1 MVYVLVL
8 SVCSNYSGYIYLLL
22 PLLIGLIIKNRKWKR
37 GLYATAILL
46 ALIFTNTPLLK
57 IAEEQWYKEY
67 DRPLPEG
74 KTYKYG
80 IVLGGYSFWDW
91 ERNRPEFSEIADR
104 LTEGIR
110 LYKYGRIEKLVLAS
124 DGSIIQS
131 KDGKGLQGNPQ
142 GMMKYLNELGIPQE
156 NIIMD
161 TFANNT
167 RENVIFTKKLLDKEM
182 DTASI
187 VIITSAVHMKHSV
200 SAFQAEGIYPDCYIT
215 DPWVDVKGQNVSFMP
230 SVGTLA
236 QWPELLHGWIGYA
249 MYKWRGW

>member
-1 MVYVLVL
+1 MLSLLAFLVTTPL
-8 SVCSNYSGYIYLLL
+8 TFILL
-22 PLLIGLIIKNRKWKR
+22 PLIIAWFLKNRTAKR
-37 GLYATAILL
+37 VLYGITIVLTL
-46 ALIFTNTPLLK
+46 VFTNTPLLK
-57 IAEEQWYKEY
+57 TAEEHWYKKY

-110 LYKYGRIEKLVLAS
+110 LYKCGRIEKLVLAS

-142 GMMKYLNELGIPQE
+142 GMMKYLNELGIPKE
-156 NIIMD
+156 DIIME

-167 RENVIFTKKLLDKEM
+167 RENVTLTKELLGKEIN
-182 DTASI
+182 TAP
-187 VIITSAVHMKHSV
+187 VLIITSAVHMKRSV

-215 DPWVDVKGQNVSFMP
+215 DTWVNVKGQSVSFLP
-230 SVGTLA
+230 SVGTLL
-236 QWPELLHGWIGYA
+236 QWPELLHEWVGYVV
-249 MYKWRGW
+249 YKFLYS

>member
-1 MVYVLVL
+1 MLSLLAFLVTTPL
-8 SVCSNYSGYIYLLL
+8 TFILL
-22 PLLIGLIIKNRKWKR
+22 PLIIAWFLKNRTAKR
-37 GLYATAILL
+37 VLYGIAIVLTL
-46 ALIFTNTPLLK
+46 VFTNTPLLK
-57 IAEEQWYKEY
+57 TAEEHWYKAY

-74 KTYKYG
+74 KIYKYG

-110 LYKYGRIEKLVLAS
+110 LYKCGRIEKLVLAS

-131 KDGKGLQGNPQ
+131 KDEKGLQGNPQ
-142 GMMKYLNELGIPQE
+142 GMMKYLNELGIPKE
-156 NIIMD
+156 DIIME

-167 RENVIFTKKLLDKEM
+167 RENVTFTKKLLGKEM
-182 DTASI
+182 DTAPV
-187 VIITSAVHMKHSV
+187 VIITSAIHMKRSV

-215 DPWVDVKGQNVSFMP
+215 DPWVDVKGQRVSFMP

-236 QWPELLHGWIGYA
+236 QWPELLHEWVGYIV
-249 MYKWRGW
+249 YKFLYS

>member
-1 MVYVLVL
+1 MLSFLAFLVTTP
-8 SVCSNYSGYIYLLL
+8 VTFILL
-22 PLLIGLIIKNRKWKR
+22 PLFIGLVIRNRKWKR
-37 GLYATAILL
+37 GLYAITVLL
-46 ALIFTNTPLLK
+46 ALVFTNTPLLK
-57 IAEEQWYKEY
+57 KAEEQWYKEY
-67 DRPLPEG
+67 DHPLPEG
-74 KTYKYG
+74 KIYKYG

-91 ERNRPEFSEIADR
+91 ERNRPEFSGIADR

-110 LYKYGRIEKLVLAS
+110 LYKCGRVEKLVLAS

-156 NIIMD
+156 DIIME

-167 RENVIFTKKLLDKEM
+167 RENVTFTKELLGKEIN
-182 DTASI
+182 TTP
-187 VIITSAVHMKHSV
+187 VLIITSAVHMKRSV
-200 SAFQAEGIYPDCYIT
+200 SAFQTEGIYPDCYIT
-215 DPWVDVKGQNVSFMP
+215 DTWVNVKGQRVSFMP

-236 QWPELLHGWIGYA
+236 RWPELLHEWVGYA

>member
-1 MVYVLVL
+1 MFSFLALLVTTP
-8 SVCSNYSGYIYLLL
+8 VTFILL

-57 IAEEQWYKEY
+57 KAEEQWYKEY
-67 DRPLPEG
+67 DCPLPEG

-91 ERNRPEFSEIADR
+91 KRNRPEFSEIADR

-110 LYKYGRIEKLVLAS
+110 LYKCGRIEKLVLAS

-131 KDGKGLQGNPQ
+131 KDEKGLQGNPQ

-156 NIIMD
+156 DIIME

-167 RENVIFTKKLLDKEM
+167 RENVTFTKKLLGKEM
-182 DTASI
+182 DTASV
-187 VIITSAVHMKHSV
+187 VIITSAVHMKRSV
-200 SAFQAEGIYPDCYIT
+200 SAFQAEGIYPDYYIT
-215 DPWVDVKGQNVSFMP
+215 DPWVDVKGKSVSFIP

-236 QWPELLHGWIGYA
+236 QWPELLHEWVGYIV
-249 MYKWRGW
+249 YKFLYS

>member
-1 MVYVLVL
+1 MLSLLAFLVTTPL
-8 SVCSNYSGYIYLLL
+8 TFILL
-22 PLLIGLIIKNRKWKR
+22 PLIIAWFLKNRTTKR
-37 GLYATAILL
+37 VLYGITIVLT
-46 ALIFTNTPLLK
+46 LIFTNTPLLK
-57 IAEEQWYKEY
+57 TAEGHWYKAY
-67 DRPLPEG
+67 DHPLPEG

-91 ERNRPEFSEIADR
+91 ERNRPEFSGIADR

-110 LYKYGRIEKLVLAS
+110 LYKCGRIEKLVLAS

-142 GMMKYLNELGIPQE
+142 GMMKYLNELGISKE
-156 NIIMD
+156 DIIME

-167 RENVIFTKKLLDKEM
+167 RENVTFTKELLGKEIN
-182 DTASI
+182 TTP
-187 VIITSAVHMKHSV
+187 VLIITSAIHMKRSV

-215 DPWVDVKGQNVSFMP
+215 DPWVDVKGQRVSFMP

-236 QWPELLHGWIGYA
+236 QWPELLHEWVGYIV
-249 MYKWRGW
+249 YKFLYS

>member
-1 MVYVLVL
+1 MFSFLAFLVTTP
-8 SVCSNYSGYIYLLL
+8 VTFILL
-22 PLLIGLIIKNRKWKR
+22 PLLVGLIIKNRKWKR

-57 IAEEQWYKEY
+57 KAEEQWYKEY

-80 IVLGGYSFWDW
+80 IVLGGYSSWDW
-91 ERNRPEFSEIADR
+91 ERNRPEFSGIADR

-110 LYKYGRIEKLVLAS
+110 LYKCGRIEKLVLAS

-142 GMMKYLNELGIPQE
+142 GMMKYLNELGIPKE
-156 NIIMD
+156 DIIME

-167 RENVIFTKKLLDKEM
+167 RENVTFTQKLLGKEI
-182 DTASI
+182 DTVPV
-187 VIITSAVHMKHSV
+187 VIITSAVHMKRSV

-215 DPWVDVKGQNVSFMP
+215 DTWVDVKGQNISFLP
-230 SVGTLA
+230 SVGTLT
-236 QWPELLHGWIGYA
+236 QWPELLHEWVGYA

>member
-1 MVYVLVL
+1 MLSFLAFLVTTP
-8 SVCSNYSGYIYLLL
+8 VTFILL
-22 PLLIGLIIKNRKWKR
+22 PLFIGLVIRNRKWKK

-57 IAEEQWYKEY
+57 KAEEQWYKEY

-74 KTYKYG
+74 KIYKYG

-91 ERNRPEFSEIADR
+91 ERSRPEFSGIADR

-110 LYKYGRIEKLVLAS
+110 LYKCGRIEKLILAS

-142 GMMKYLNELGIPQE
+142 GMMKYLNELGIPKE
-156 NIIMD
+156 DIIME

-167 RENVIFTKKLLDKEM
+167 RENVTFTRELLGNEL
-182 DTASI
+182 DTTS
-187 VIITSAVHMKHSV
+187 VLLITSAVHMKRSIN
-200 SAFQAEGIYPDCYIT
+200 AFQTEGIYPDCYMT
-215 DPWVDVKGQNVSFMP
+215 DTWVDIKGQKISLLP
-230 SVGTLA
+230 SLATLVR
-236 QWPELLHGWIGYA
+236 WPELLHEWVGYA
-249 MYKWRGW
+249 VYKWRGW

>member
-1 MVYVLVL
+1 MLSFLASLVTTP
-8 SVCSNYSGYIYLLL
+8 VTFILL
-22 PLLIGLIIKNRKWKR
+22 PLLVGLIIRNRKWKR
-37 GLYATAILL
+37 GLYTTAILL

-57 IAEEQWYKEY
+57 KAEEQWYKEY

-74 KTYKYG
+74 KIYKYG
-80 IVLGGYSFWDW
+80 IILGGYSFWDW

-110 LYKYGRIEKLVLAS
+110 LYKCGRIEKLVLAS

-142 GMMKYLNELGIPQE
+142 GMMKYLNELGIPKE
-156 NIIMD
+156 DIIME
-161 TFANNT
+161 TYANNT
-167 RENVIFTKKLLDKEM
+167 RENVTFTKKLLGKEIN
-182 DTASI
+182 TASV
-187 VIITSAVHMKHSV
+187 VIITSAVHMKRSV

-215 DPWVDVKGQNVSFMP
+215 DTWVNVKGQSVSFMP
-230 SVGTLA
+230 SIGTLA
-236 QWPELLHGWIGYA
+236 QWPELLHEWVGYA

>member
-1 MVYVLVL
+1 MLSFLAFLVTTP
-8 SVCSNYSGYIYLLL
+8 VTFILL
-22 PLLIGLIIKNRKWKR
+22 PLLVGLIIRNRKWKR

-46 ALIFTNTPLLK
+46 ALLFTNTPLLK
-57 IAEEQWYKEY
+57 IAEKQWYKEY

-110 LYKYGRIEKLVLAS
+110 LYKCGRIDKLVLAS

-156 NIIMD
+156 DIIME

-167 RENVIFTKKLLDKEM
+167 RENVTFTKELLGKEIN
-182 DTASI
+182 TTP
-187 VIITSAVHMKHSV
+187 VLIITSAVHMKRSV
-200 SAFQAEGIYPDCYIT
+200 SAFQTEGIYPDCYIT
-215 DPWVDVKGQNVSFMP
+215 DTWVNVKGQRVSFMP

-236 QWPELLHGWIGYA
+236 RWPELLHEWVGYA
-249 MYKWRGW
+249 VYKWRSW

>member
-1 MVYVLVL
+1 MLSFLAFLVTTP
-8 SVCSNYSGYIYLLL
+8 VTFILL
-22 PLLIGLIIKNRKWKR
+22 PLLIGLIIKKRKWKR

-57 IAEEQWYKEY
+57 KAEEQWYKEY

-91 ERNRPEFSEIADR
+91 KRNRPEFSEIADR

-110 LYKYGRIEKLVLAS
+110 LYKCGRIEKLVLAS

-156 NIIMD
+156 DIIME

-167 RENVIFTKKLLDKEM
+167 RENVTFTKELLGKEIN
-182 DTASI
+182 TTP
-187 VIITSAVHMKHSV
+187 VLIITSAVHMKRSV
-200 SAFQAEGIYPDCYIT
+200 SAFQAEGVYPDCYIT
-215 DPWVDVKGQNVSFMP
+215 DTWVNVKGQDVSFLP
-230 SVGTLA
+230 SVGTLL
-236 QWPELLHGWIGYA
+236 QWPELLHEWVGYA
-249 MYKWRGW
+249 VYKWRGW

>member
-1 MVYVLVL
+1 MLSLLAFLVTTP
-8 SVCSNYSGYIYLLL
+8 VTFILL

-91 ERNRPEFSEIADR
+91 ERNRPEFSGIADR

-110 LYKYGRIEKLVLAS
+110 LYKCGRIDKLVLAS

-156 NIIMD
+156 DIIME

-167 RENVIFTKKLLDKEM
+167 RENVTFTKKLLGKEM

-187 VIITSAVHMKHSV
+187 VIITSAIQHE
-200 SAFQAEGIYPDCYIT
+200 AF
-215 DPWVDVKGQNVSFMP
+215 GQCFS
-230 SVGTLA
+230 SGRYLSG
-236 QWPELLHGWIGYA
+236 LLHYRPMGKCKRTACKLHAFCGYA
-249 MYKWRGW
+249 GPMAGTAA

>member
-1 MVYVLVL
+1 ML
-8 SVCSNYSGYIYLLL
+8 SFLAFLITTPVTFILL
-22 PLLIGLIIKNRKWKR
+22 PLLIGLIIKKRKWKR

-57 IAEEQWYKEY
+57 KAEEQWYKEY

-91 ERNRPEFSEIADR
+91 KRNRPEFSGIADR

-110 LYKYGRIEKLVLAS
+110 LYKCGRIEKLVLAS

-131 KDGKGLQGNPQ
+131 KDEKGLQGNPL
-142 GMMKYLNELGIPQE
+142 GMMKYLNELGIPKE
-156 NIIMD
+156 DIIME

-167 RENVIFTKKLLDKEM
+167 RENVTFTKN
-182 DTASI
+182 
-187 VIITSAVHMKHSV
+187 
-200 SAFQAEGIYPDCYIT
+200 C
-215 DPWVDVKGQNVSFMP
+215 
-230 SVGTLA
+230 
-236 QWPELLHGWIGYA
+236 
-249 MYKWRGW
+249 

>member
-1 MVYVLVL
+1 MLSFLAFLVTTP
-8 SVCSNYSGYIYLLL
+8 VTFILL

-46 ALIFTNTPLLK
+46 ALIFTNTLLLK
-57 IAEEQWYKEY
+57 KAEEQWYKEY

-110 LYKYGRIEKLVLAS
+110 LYKCGKIEKLVLAS
-124 DGSIIQS
+124 DGSIFQS
-131 KDGKGLQGNPQ
+131 KDGRGLQGNPQ
-142 GMMKYLNELGIPQE
+142 GMMKYLNELGIPKE
-156 NIIMD
+156 DIIME
-161 TFANNT
+161 TLANNT
-167 RENVIFTKKLLDKEM
+167 RENVTFTQKLLGKEM
-182 DTASI
+182 DTASV
-187 VIITSAVHMKHSV
+187 VIITSAVHMKRSV
-200 SAFQAEGIYPDCYIT
+200 NAFQAEGIYPDYYIT
-215 DPWVDVKGQNVSFMP
+215 DTWVDVKGQNVSFMP

-236 QWPELLHGWIGYA
+236 QWPELLHEWVEYA
-249 MYKWRGW
+249 MYQWRGW

>member
-1 MVYVLVL
+1 MFSFLAFLVTTP
-8 SVCSNYSGYIYLLL
+8 VTFILL
-22 PLLIGLIIKNRKWKR
+22 PLIIAWFLKNRTVKR
-37 GLYATAILL
+37 VLYGITIVLTL
-46 ALIFTNTPLLK
+46 VFTNTPLLK
-57 IAEEQWYKEY
+57 TAEEHWYKEY
-67 DRPLPEG
+67 DHQLPEG

-91 ERNRPEFSEIADR
+91 KRNRPEFSEIADR

-110 LYKYGRIEKLVLAS
+110 LYKCGRIEKLVLAS

-131 KDGKGLQGNPQ
+131 KDEKGLQGNPQ

-156 NIIMD
+156 DIIME

-167 RENVIFTKKLLDKEM
+167 RENVTFTKKLLGKEM

-187 VIITSAVHMKHSV
+187 VIITSAVHMKRTV
-200 SAFQAEGIYPDCYIT
+200 SAFQAEGLYPDCYIT
-215 DPWVDVKGQNVSFMP
+215 DPWVDVKGKSVSFIP

-236 QWPELLHGWIGYA
+236 QWPELLHEWVGYA

>member
-1 MVYVLVL
+1 MAYVVALSFLVTTPL
-8 SVCSNYSGYIYLLL
+8 TFILL
-22 PLLIGLIIKNRKWKR
+22 PLIIAWFLKNRTAKR
-37 GLYATAILL
+37 VLYGITIVLTL
-46 ALIFTNTPLLK
+46 VFTNTPLLK
-57 IAEEQWYKEY
+57 TAEEHWYKKY

-110 LYKYGRIEKLVLAS
+110 LYKCGRIEKLVLAS

-142 GMMKYLNELGIPQE
+142 GMMKYLNELGIPKE
-156 NIIMD
+156 DIIME

-167 RENVIFTKKLLDKEM
+167 RENVTLTKELLGKEIN
-182 DTASI
+182 TAP
-187 VIITSAVHMKHSV
+187 VLIITSAVHMKRSV

-215 DPWVDVKGQNVSFMP
+215 DTWVNVKGQSVSFLP
-230 SVGTLA
+230 SVGTLL
-236 QWPELLHGWIGYA
+236 QWPELLHEWVGYVV
-249 MYKWRGW
+249 YKFLYS

>member
-1 MVYVLVL
+1 MLSLLAFLVTTPL
-8 SVCSNYSGYIYLLL
+8 TFILL
-22 PLLIGLIIKNRKWKR
+22 PLIIAWFLKNRTTKR
-37 GLYATAILL
+37 ILYGIAIVLTL
-46 ALIFTNTPLLK
+46 VFTNTPLLK
-57 IAEEQWYKEY
+57 MAEEHWYKAY

-74 KTYKYG
+74 KTYMYG

-91 ERNRPEFSEIADR
+91 ERNRPEFSGIADR

-142 GMMKYLNELGIPQE
+142 GMMKYLNELGIPKE
-156 NIIMD
+156 DIIME

-167 RENVIFTKKLLDKEM
+167 RENVTFTKELLGKEIN
-182 DTASI
+182 TAP
-187 VIITSAVHMKHSV
+187 VLIITSAVHMKRSV

-215 DPWVDVKGQNVSFMP
+215 DTWVNVKGQSVSFLP
-230 SVGTLA
+230 SVGTLL
-236 QWPELLHGWIGYA
+236 QWPELLHEWVGYVV
-249 MYKWRGW
+249 YKFLYS

>member
-1 MVYVLVL
+1 MFSFLAFLVTTP
-8 SVCSNYSGYIYLLL
+8 VTFILL

-57 IAEEQWYKEY
+57 KAEEQWYKEY
-67 DRPLPEG
+67 DCPLPEG

-91 ERNRPEFSEIADR
+91 KRNRPEFSGIADR

-110 LYKYGRIEKLVLAS
+110 LYKCKRIEKLVLAS

-142 GMMKYLNELGIPQE
+142 GMMKYLNELGIPKE
-156 NIIMD
+156 DIIME

-167 RENVIFTKKLLDKEM
+167 RENVTFTKN
-182 DTASI
+182 
-187 VIITSAVHMKHSV
+187 
-200 SAFQAEGIYPDCYIT
+200 C
-215 DPWVDVKGQNVSFMP
+215 
-230 SVGTLA
+230 
-236 QWPELLHGWIGYA
+236 
-249 MYKWRGW
+249 